1 MPDTIEVYTGDV
13 VTVEHVDT
21 LPNGGARFDL
31 STDDG
36 RTWRVDVTRNG
47 DSEIVTTKRDGTLA
61 DLDTPEWL
69 DDVVA
74 RLSRA

>member
-13 VTVEHVDT
+13 VTVEHVDA
-21 LPNGGARFDL
+21 LPDGGARFDL

-36 RTWRVDVTRNG
+36 RTWRVDVTRDG
-47 DSEIVTTKRDGTLA
+47 GSEIVTTKRDGTLA